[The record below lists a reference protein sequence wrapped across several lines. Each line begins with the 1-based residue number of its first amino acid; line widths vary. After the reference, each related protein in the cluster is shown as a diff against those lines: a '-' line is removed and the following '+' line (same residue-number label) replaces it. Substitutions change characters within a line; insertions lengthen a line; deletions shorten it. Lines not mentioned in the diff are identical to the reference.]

1 MGRRIHDDEKMTTSW
16 FLIAVISIEGRY
28 LKIPLFRRDKDFSVA
43 TLLRNDTGWLASS
56 K

>member
-1 MGRRIHDDEKMTTSW
+1 MGRRIHHDEKM
-16 FLIAVISIEGRY
+16 IPQDVPYVIPNECEES
-28 LKIPLFRRDKDFSVA
+28 KIPRSARDKDLSVA